1 MQWPLI
7 PTWLGCW
14 DSHHQQQPGRYL
26 EKEGGM
32 HSKVIV
38 MGGGGRRGKEEEV
51 WFQRCE
57 VEPQGWEVMITHLGR
72 SITLAR

>member
-26 EKEGGM
+26 EKEGGR
-32 HSKVIV
+32 HRKVFG
-38 MGGGGRRGKEEEV
+38 MGGGEGGEKKRRYGFNDVRLNPKDGR
-51 WFQRCE
+51 
-57 VEPQGWEVMITHLGR
+57 
-72 SITLAR
+72 